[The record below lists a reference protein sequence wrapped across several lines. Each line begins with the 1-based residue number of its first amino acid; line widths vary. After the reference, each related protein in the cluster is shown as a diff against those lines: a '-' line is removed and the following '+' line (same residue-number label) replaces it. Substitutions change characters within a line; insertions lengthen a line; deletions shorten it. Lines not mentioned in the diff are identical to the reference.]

1 MKSVAL
7 VFEKALG
14 FDFFN
19 YGKQMIR
26 PTKRQ
31 ECLRL
36 RLPYFGNGIK
46 GKLVSKEFFVKLNM
60 QILPD

>member
-26 PTKRQ
+26 PPGALKDK
-31 ECLRL
+31 
-36 RLPYFGNGIK
+36 N
-46 GKLVSKEFFVKLNM
+46 V
-60 QILPD
+60 